1 MALLWPNFLPR
12 LGASSE
18 KIAKVMRLS
27 VVKNPA
33 SPLDIPK
40 SSRMNGISGPTEAM
54 EVRKLIE
61 IRITPRMSK
70 VWEED
75 LDNEKYDL

>member
-18 KIAKVMRLS
+18 KIAKVMTLS

-70 VWEED
+70 VWEEN